1 VSETGTQ
8 TQTRTAGM
16 GEANA
21 PTGRVVLFGAT
32 GYTGELTA
40 RAMVDR
46 GMRPVLAAR
55 RREALEALAEELG
68 GLEAEVADVDD
79 PGSVRAL
86 VESGDTLVTTVGPF
100 ARWGDVAL
108 DAAIAKGAH
117 YIDSTGEPPFV
128 RKVFE
133 EAGPRAKRSG
143 TVAMTAMGYDWAPGN
158 LTGALALSAAENAR
172 AVRIG
177 YFGTGE
183 GLGGMSGG
191 TRASLMGTLSEPSF
205 QFRGG
210 ELKTERGAKQIHSFP
225 VNGRQKPGISVGSSE
240 AFSLPRIYPGLR
252 DVEVY
257 LGWFGRQSRAVQTF
271 SLVGSGVMK
280 IPGVRFVNRKLVERF
295 VKTSTG
301 GPDSDARASGG
312 SIFVAEALSQDGKV
326 LERVQTE
333 GISGYEFT
341 GLMLAWAAEATAA
354 GEAAQAGAGS
364 FGPVEAF
371 GLDRFEA
378 GCAECGIARSVA

>member
-1 VSETGTQ
+1 
-8 TQTRTAGM
+8 
-16 GEANA
+16 
-21 PTGRVVLFGAT
+21 
-32 GYTGELTA
+32 
-40 RAMVDR
+40 MVDR
-46 GMRPVLAAR
+46 GMRPVLAGR
-55 RREALEALAEELG
+55 RRELLEELASELG

-133 EAGPRAKRSG
+133 EAGPRAERSG
-143 TVAMTAMGYDWAPGN
+143 TIAMTAMGYDWAPGN
-158 LTGALALSAAENAR
+158 LTGALALSEAEGAS

-191 TRASLMGTLSEPSF
+191 TRASLMGTLTEPSF

-210 ELKTERGAKQIHSFP
+210 RLRTERGAKKIHSFP
-225 VNGRQKPGISVGSSE
+225 VKNRQKPGISVGTSE

-257 LGWFGRQSRAVQTF
+257 LGWFGRQSRAMQAF
-271 SLVGSGVMK
+271 SLVGSGVSK
-280 IPGVRFVNRKLVERF
+280 IPGVRFATGKAVARF
-295 VKTSTG
+295 VKGSTG
-301 GPDSDARASGG
+301 GPTSEERASGG
-312 SIFVAEALSQDGKV
+312 SIFVAEALGEGSRV
-326 LERVQTE
+326 IERVQTE
-333 GISGYEFT
+333 GVSGYTFT
-341 GLMLAWAAEATAA
+341 GLMLAWAAEATAG
-354 GEAAQAGAGS
+354 GEAGQAGAGAV
-364 FGPVEAF
+364 GPVEAF

-378 GCAECGIARSVA
+378 GCAECGIKRSRAG